1 MVFNFFVKKPDYER
15 EFGLKPPYGSH
26 QLLRSW
32 GCFPAFV
39 VKMNIRQVDEQES
52 IFETHY
58 E

>member
-1 MVFNFFVKKPDYER
+1 M
-15 EFGLKPPYGSH
+15 KPPYGSH

-39 VKMNIRQVDEQES
+39 FKMNIRQVDEQES